1 MRNVQV
7 YETFTS
13 IQGESTFAGVS
24 CFFIRLTGCNLRCAY
39 CDTTQAF
46 EGGAERSVDEL
57 VAEAV
62 ASRSGIVEITGGEPL
77 LQEGFRTLATA
88 LLAGMKRPLLVETNG
103 SCDISLI
110 PDDAVG
116 IIDVKTPGS
125 GECGSFDA
133 ANIDRLRAQ
142 DELKF
147 AIVDH
152 HDYEWSKRF
161 VADHRLN
168 DRCHAVLFSPVTG
181 MLSASDLAGWIV
193 EDGAP
198 VRLQLQ
204 FHRIVG
210 VR

>member
-1 MRNVQV
+1 MSTVQV

-13 IQGESTFAGVS
+13 IQGESTFSGVS

-46 EGGAERSVDEL
+46 EGGRQRFVGDL
-57 VAEAV
+57 VSEAV
-62 ASRSGIVEITGGEPL
+62 ASRSRIIEVTGGEPL
-77 LQEGFRTLATA
+77 LQEGFSDLAAA
-88 LLAGMKRPLLVETNG
+88 LLAEVKRPLLVETNG

-110 PDDAVG
+110 PDGAVG
-116 IIDVKTPGS
+116 VIDVKTPGS
-125 GECGSFDA
+125 GECGSFDV

-147 AIVDH
+147 VIGDH
-152 HDYEWSKRF
+152 HDYEWSKQF
-161 VADHRLN
+161 VVKHGLN
-168 DRCHAVLFSPVTG
+168 DRCHAVLFSPVAGT
-181 MLSASDLAGWIV
+181 LAASDLAGWIV

-204 FHRIVG
+204 LHRILG
-210 VR
+210 VL